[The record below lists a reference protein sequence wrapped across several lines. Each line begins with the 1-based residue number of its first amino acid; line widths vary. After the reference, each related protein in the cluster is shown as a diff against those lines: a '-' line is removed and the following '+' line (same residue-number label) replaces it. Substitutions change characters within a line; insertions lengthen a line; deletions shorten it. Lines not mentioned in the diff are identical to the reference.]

1 MPEVDDVDVQ
11 INPNDID
18 VKFARASGAGGQN
31 VNKVR
36 QYQSIEYNQLCSTN
50 DNEVQPHR

>member
-1 MPEVDDVDVQ
+1 MSLCSAPQ

-31 VNKVR
+31 VNKV
-36 QYQSIEYNQLCSTN
+36 SF
-50 DNEVQPHR
+50 EVQIAHVLLLDSQS